1 MELNSKKYEYKTVN
15 VSLLKNVSQ
24 NEQKID
30 IPNGKIVRMG
40 VVLKGNASDRIVNA
54 GVYDGN
60 TEIIRP
66 ADVSFLE
73 KTTGGN
79 FIDSFMPVD
88 IDGGRSFDARLSVP
102 VVSTTDDLTAQFMFI
117 VQKPGL

>member
-1 MELNSKKYEYKTVN
+1 MDLKKFEYKTVN
-15 VSLLKNVSQ
+15 VTLLKNLTQ
-24 NEQKID
+24 NEEKID
-30 IPNGKIVRMG
+30 LPNGKVVRMG
-40 VVLKGNASDRIVNA
+40 VVLKGNASDRVVNA
-54 GVYDGN
+54 GVYDSN

-79 FIDSFMPVD
+79 FMDSFMPVD
-88 IDGGRSFDARLSVP
+88 IDGGRQFQARLSVP

-117 VQKPGL
+117 IQKPGF